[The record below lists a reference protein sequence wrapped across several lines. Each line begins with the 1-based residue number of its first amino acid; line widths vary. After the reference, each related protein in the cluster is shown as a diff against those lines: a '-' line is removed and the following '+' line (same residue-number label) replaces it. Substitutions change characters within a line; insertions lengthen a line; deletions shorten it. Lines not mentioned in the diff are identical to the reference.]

1 MTLKNVLASVLVIA
15 LGVILIIHF
24 TLFWIHG
31 GVFIHES
38 NKAILS
44 VETVMSV
51 AILGFGVERLLN
63 YTKEKRQRGP
73 ADSTT
78 HAVTMLPRTTT
89 LFVDSSADRIEER
102 PRNTSAYTQD
112 TWNIDVII
120 PDTEGETA
128 AHIEAA

>member
-63 YTKEKRQRGP
+63 YTKEKQRGA

-102 PRNTSAYTQD
+102 PHNTSAYTHD
-112 TWNIDVII
+112 TWNIDVIN

-128 AHIEAA
+128 APIEAT